1 MAHSRH
7 LPDVVQEDLMHPDLY
22 LRVYQ
27 QQERELTQRLA
38 NRLAARTRTVGVRG
52 RAAHRLHLRT
62 HRTTSHG

>member
-1 MAHSRH
+1 
-7 LPDVVQEDLMHPDLY
+7 MHPDLY

-38 NRLAARTRTVGVRG
+38 NRLSARSRTVGTRRG
-52 RAAHRLHLRT
+52 AHRLHLRS

>member
-1 MAHSRH
+1 
-7 LPDVVQEDLMHPDLY
+7 MHPDLY

-38 NRLAARTRTVGVRG
+38 NRLAARSRTAGTRARG
-52 RAAHRLHLRT
+52 AHRLHLRS